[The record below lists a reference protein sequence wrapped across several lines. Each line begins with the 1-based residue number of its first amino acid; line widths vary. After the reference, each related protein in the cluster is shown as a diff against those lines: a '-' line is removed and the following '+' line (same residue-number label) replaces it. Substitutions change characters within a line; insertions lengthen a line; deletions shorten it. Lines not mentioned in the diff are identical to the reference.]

1 MSTIKLKITN
11 VHSFSIE
18 HTPALAYHSY
28 ISTLASYDYISHNAM
43 IVLFTQR
50 LISITSLVFNIILQ
64 IRKPNIAKLI
74 QRI

>member
-28 ISTLASYDYISHNAM
+28 ISILASYDYISHNAM